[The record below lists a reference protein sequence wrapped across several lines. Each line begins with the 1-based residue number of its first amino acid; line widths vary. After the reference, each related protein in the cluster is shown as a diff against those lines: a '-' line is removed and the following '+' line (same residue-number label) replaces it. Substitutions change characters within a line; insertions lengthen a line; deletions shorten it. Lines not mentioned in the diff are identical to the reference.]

1 MLKGWRRK
9 IEAIDAKIVG
19 LLEERALAAKEIAK
33 VKIRSGLP
41 FHVPG
46 RESKIIKRVQ
56 ELSKGRFP
64 KKALKAVFREVISG
78 SLSLEKPL
86 NIAYFGQRATF
97 THQAAI
103 SRYGR
108 SANYLPLP
116 LDEILVEVEK
126 GNADFGVV
134 PVENST
140 EGVVNHTLDMFM
152 DTSLVISAEISMGIH
167 HYLLSKERSLGAV
180 KRLYCNSQPL
190 GQCRGF
196 VEKKLRGRQII
207 EVSSTAEAAR
217 MAARG
222 KGGAAIAA
230 EMAAEE
236 YGLRILAKKIE
247 DYRQNVTR
255 FLVVGKHLAERSGK
269 DRTSIMFLV
278 KDKVGALFSAIEPF
292 KKHRVNMSGI
302 ESRPSKKRPWEY
314 YFFIDIDGHVED
326 KKLKTALREVKRH
339 CLMIKVLGSY
349 AKAD

>member
-1 MLKGWRRK
+1 MLKGLRRK
-9 IEAIDAKIVG
+9 IEAIDKSIVE
-19 LLEERALAAKEIAK
+19 LLENRAHAAKEIAK
-33 VKIRSGLP
+33 VKSRAGLP

-46 RESKIIKRVQ
+46 RESKILQRVQ
-56 ELSKGRFP
+56 KLSKGGFP
-64 KKALKAVFREVISG
+64 RKALKAVFREVISG
-78 SLSLEKPL
+78 SLSLEQPL
-86 NIAYFGQRATF
+86 TIAYFGQKATF
-97 THQAAI
+97 THQAAM

-108 SANYLPLP
+108 SANYIPLP
-116 LDEILVEVEK
+116 MDEIFIEVEK

-140 EGVVNHTLDMFM
+140 EGAVNHTLDMFM
-152 DTSLVISAEISMGIH
+152 DTGLVISAEISMGIH
-167 HYLLSKERSLGAV
+167 HYLLSSERSLASV

-190 GQCRGF
+190 GQCRSF
-196 VEKKLRGRQII
+196 VESKLKGRQIL

-255 FLVVGKHLAERSGK
+255 FLVIGKQLAERTGA

-314 YFFIDIDGHVED
+314 YFFVDVDGHVDD
-326 KKLKTALREVKRH
+326 KKLKAALREVKRH
-339 CLMIKVLGSY
+339 CLLVKVLGSY